1 MTRQLQALG
10 LLVLMGGA
18 SVGWV
23 WADDRPRAGAAW
35 SMALGAALCQ
45 LLRMQK
51 RADRWLA
58 LICAYGVG
66 YHISALACVVWYP
79 VLSSK
84 EVGVCEE
91 ATGLPIGALLCAG
104 LLFVASEAFNGGDRS

>member
-1 MTRQLQALG
+1 MIPQLQALG

-23 WADDRPRAGAAW
+23 WATDKPRAGAAW

-45 LLRMQK
+45 MLRVRS
-51 RADRWLA
+51 RAERWLA
-58 LICAYGVG
+58 CICAYGVG
-66 YHISALACVVWYP
+66 YHISALACVLWYP
-79 VLSSK
+79 LLSSK

-91 ATGLPIGALLCAG
+91 AAGLPIGALLCAG
-104 LLFVASEAFNGGDRS
+104 LLLVASEFFTQRRRP